1 MGFLRMSYAPADFRG
16 IDGSFTNAETN
27 LPFDFVSVPVK
38 EQIVVDINGKLQLAQ
53 HKVFVGPNGCETR
66 FAVIKKTVAY
76 VVVDETDFG
85 WVVERWQIRN
95 TRFFY

>member
-1 MGFLRMSYAPADFRG
+1 MSYAPADFRG

-38 EQIVVDINGKLQLAQ
+38 EQIVVEINGKLQFAK
-53 HKVFVGPNGCETR
+53 HKIFVGPNGCETR
-66 FAVIKKTVAY
+66 YAVILKTVAY
-76 VVVDETDFG
+76 VVVDENESG
-85 WVVERWQIRN
+85 WVVERWNTRR